1 MDITQRHTPVYVT
14 GNAKEGRDDGTD
26 WTATLVTARAPV
38 WGDFYIKD
46 GKTGGIDNSAWNTGF
61 LDADPLD
68 LPADRSINNH
78 VLVPD
83 TYTTPVPE
91 PGYAAPSR
99 HGAGRCVGL
108 EPDAL
113 ARAEVRVD
121 RRPPVGT
128 WRAGC
133 EGARP
138 VAFLPLATG
147 KRL

>member
-1 MDITQRHTPVYVT
+1 MDITQRHTPVYLT
-14 GNAKEGRDDGTD
+14 ENAKEGRDDGTD

-46 GKTGGIDNSAWNTGF
+46 GKTGGIDNSAWNTAF

-91 PGYAAPSR
+91 PGT
-99 HGAGRCVGL
+99 L
-108 EPDAL
+108 L
-113 ARAEVRVD
+113 L
-121 RRPPVGT
+121 VGT
-128 WRAGC
+128 GLAGAWAWSRTRWP
-133 EGARP
+133 GRKSA
-138 VAFLPLATG
+138 
-147 KRL
+147 